1 MPTFR
6 VMERKR
12 NSQKKREKVESDN
25 QAAGGKQVLCCRES
39 KEGNPLEG
47 GNVQMCLLFVY
58 SL

>member
-6 VMERKR
+6 VMEKKR
-12 NSQKKREKVESDN
+12 ALRKREKVESDQ
-25 QAAGGKQVLCCRES
+25 QAAGGKQALCCHES

-58 SL
+58 LL